1 MTLATTLSASGFEE
15 RLEPVKGV
23 RLRWFVGGE
32 GPPLALLHGLGGAA
46 SNWIEL
52 APELARENRVI
63 AVDLPGHGGSAPL
76 SALPNLEPF
85 ADRIGLLLERE
96 AAHPAVLVGHS
107 LGCVV
112 ALRLAMRS
120 PELVRGLVLIAAAG
134 IGSTSRRARYALA
147 VSSLVQ
153 PGRLIAPFR
162 ERVARSELLRAV
174 VWGNWATP
182 DGTVISPTAT
192 LGLLEGPSLHT
203 DTTSAAAALV
213 EDDPRVDLDRVR
225 SPAMLLWGARDPQVP
240 VDDAF
245 EYARRLRAPLRIV
258 AGAGHLVIAERP
270 AACLDAIGSFLASCD
285 GDSVA
290 VRGRT
295 G

>member
-1 MTLATTLSASGFEE
+1 MTLATTLSASRFEE

-52 APELARENRVI
+52 APELARESRVI
-63 AVDLPGHGGSAPL
+63 AVDLPGHGGSAAL

-85 ADRIGLLLERE
+85 ADRVGLVLERE
-96 AAHPAVLVGHS
+96 GAHPAVLVGHS

-134 IGSTSRRARYALA
+134 IGSTTRRARYALA
-147 VSSLVQ
+147 VSSLIQ
-153 PGRLIAPFR
+153 PGRLLARFR

-174 VWGNWATP
+174 VWGSWATP
-182 DGTVISPTAT
+182 DGTTISPTAT

-203 DTTSAAAALV
+203 DTASAAAALV
-213 EDDPRVDLDRVR
+213 EEDPRVDLDRVR
-225 SPAMLLWGARDPQVP
+225 CPGMLVWGSRDPQVP

-245 EYARRLRAPLRIV
+245 EYARRLRAPLRVV

-270 AACLDAIGSFLASCD
+270 AACLDAIGSFLD
-285 GDSVA
+285 GIS
-290 VRGRT
+290 
-295 G
+295 